1 MLVAISLLSSAF
13 ARWSCHVSRMR
24 LLSDY
29 SQTGLLTDYGSG
41 AGLSTLRAGTKLAL
55 YPSRAVGPGCRTS
68 DRRAAGG
75 ERLRSRPSAEH
86 RPRRV
91 PVRSRSAVLEEPA
104 WSPAREPVAVAS
116 PVVRPAIGHREE
128 VRLRGGV
135 VGAGHVDREVRD
147 VMPDERLRGRRCQ
160 PLPGLQEELTDGC
173 TAPGGRAVPR
183 LENAILD
190 EQVDQ
195 PVAPPPLAGVRAAP
209 PRPAPPPAP
218 RPPPKLRAPPSVP
231 PPPLYH
237 LGLGYKRRAI
247 PLAMRPR
254 LATPPARRPFVSHR
268 HADRPRRRRTGA
280 SFGGSRT
287 RRAESPRSAPRASPP
302 RRRRAA
308 PRAVHRG

>member
-128 VRLRGGV
+128 VRLHGGV

-147 VMPDERLRGRRCQ
+147 VMSDERPRGRRRQ
-160 PLPGLQEELTDGC
+160 PLPGLQEELTDGRP
-173 TAPGGRAVPR
+173 APRGRAVPR
-183 LENAILD
+183 LENAVLD
-190 EQVDQ
+190 EQPHQ
-195 PVAPPPLAGVRAAP
+195 PVDPPPVHEARVARHRLPA
-209 PRPAPPPAP
+209 RPAC
-218 RPPPKLRAPPSVP
+218 RPPPN
-231 PPPLYH
+231 
-237 LGLGYKRRAI
+237 
-247 PLAMRPR
+247 
-254 LATPPARRPFVSHR
+254 
-268 HADRPRRRRTGA
+268 
-280 SFGGSRT
+280 
-287 RRAESPRSAPRASPP
+287 
-302 RRRRAA
+302 
-308 PRAVHRG
+308 